1 MARVERLCKSAVA
14 KNVTCRRAACGAFL
28 QLNNASKYYTTLIG
42 YFAPGWRV
50 QGKLLERISAFAGAA
65 RIPNP
70 VTNSIGS
77 CTLFMDSAPLVAPE
91 IEFFCTLPPREKCSS
106 LQFSS
111 WY

>member
-1 MARVERLCKSAVA
+1 VP
-14 KNVTCRRAACGAFL
+14 CGAFL
-28 QLNNASKYYTTLIG
+28 QLNNASEYRTTLIG

-77 CTLFMDSAPLVAPE
+77 CTLFVDSAALGTSLDAPK
-91 IEFFCTLPPREKCSS
+91 IDFFCTLPP
-106 LQFSS
+106 
-111 WY
+111 